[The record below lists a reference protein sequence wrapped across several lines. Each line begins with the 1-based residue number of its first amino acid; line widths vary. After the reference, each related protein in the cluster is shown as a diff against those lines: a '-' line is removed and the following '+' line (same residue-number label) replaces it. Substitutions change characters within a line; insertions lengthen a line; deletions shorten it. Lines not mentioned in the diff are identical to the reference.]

1 MNKPELRKQ
10 NLGASRSSL
19 VSSVDSLRPEPRQK
33 KEKRFFY
40 YICALCSVL
49 FVLSYDM
56 AFAAEGGELA
66 FAWKDLI
73 WPGINFAIL
82 VFILVKFGRK
92 PIKEFLKKRTELIE
106 KSLKEAGEAKELARE
121 TLVEV
126 KERLKNTDRE
136 VEAIVNAAKRAGE
149 KEKEALIAEG
159 EKLKIKIL
167 EQTEA
172 NIAFELQ
179 KAKKAIKSEAALAA
193 LELAEK
199 QIKEQLGKEGQ
210 LLLIDEYIKKL
221 EVKN

>member
-1 MNKPELRKQ
+1 MKKTKNPGTKVFLFIF
-10 NLGASRSSL
+10 SL
-19 VSSVDSLRPEPRQK
+19 ITVYLSL
-33 KEKRFFY
+33 FTG
-40 YICALCSVL
+40 
-49 FVLSYDM
+49 M
-56 AFAAEGGELA
+56 AFAAGGAEHGE
-66 FAWKDLI
+66 WKDLI

-121 TLVEV
+121 ALVEV

-136 VEAIVNAAKRAGE
+136 IEGIVNAAKRAGE

-210 LLLIDEYIKKL
+210 LSLIDEYIKKL

>member
-1 MNKPELRKQ
+1 MKKNQKPNIKYQKLKNKVSLFVF
-10 NLGASRSSL
+10 SL
-19 VSSVDSLRPEPRQK
+19 VTVHLSL
-33 KEKRFFY
+33 FTD
-40 YICALCSVL
+40 I
-49 FVLSYDM
+49 
-56 AFAAEGGELA
+56 AFAAEGGEHA
-66 FAWKDLI
+66 FAWKELI

-82 VFILVKFGRK
+82 VLILVKFGRK

-106 KSLKEAGEAKELARE
+106 KSLKEAAEAKELAQKA
-121 TLVEV
+121 LVEV

-136 VEAIVNAAKRAGE
+136 VEEIVNAAKRAGE
-149 KEKEALIAEG
+149 KEKAALIAEG
-159 EKLKIKIL
+159 EKLKNKIL

-179 KAKKAIKSEAALAA
+179 KAKKAIKSEASLAA

-210 LLLIDEYIKKL
+210 LSLIDEYIKKL